1 MQHGAFSL
9 ADMRMYTD
17 IAAEV
22 MAQYGY
28 CLMLVDSKDAGSLDA
43 EARRYIAHWSVGKPI
58 IGIAAYN
65 ASLTPRALFTLVL
78 KAMNLIGRQPLPFS
92 FFKTEPEARVWL
104 TQLRQQHL
112 SKAKPGTAPRV
123 PG

>member
-1 MQHGAFSL
+1 MQHGEFTL
-9 ADMRMYTD
+9 ADMRIYTD

-43 EARRYIAHWSVGKPI
+43 DARRYIAHWSVGKPI
-58 IGIAAYN
+58 LGIATYN
-65 ASLTPRALFTLVL
+65 AGLTSRALFTLVL

-92 FFKTEPEARVWL
+92 FFKAEQEARAWL
-104 TQLRQQHL
+104 AQLRQQHL
-112 SKAKPGTAPRV
+112 SKAQPGTPPRAP
-123 PG
+123 G